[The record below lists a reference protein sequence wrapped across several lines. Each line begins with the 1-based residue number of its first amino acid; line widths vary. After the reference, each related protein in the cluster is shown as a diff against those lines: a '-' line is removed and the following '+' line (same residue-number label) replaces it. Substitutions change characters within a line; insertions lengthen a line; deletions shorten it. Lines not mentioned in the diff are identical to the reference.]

1 MARKKTEPSV
11 EEPLAEKPVREKA
24 KKSSGSLLGALFGV
38 VLVFG
43 AFFFGAQYFT
53 AKRSTSATVCATSL
67 GTEFLTAYRLP
78 SGALDRFAP
87 EDLSSP
93 TIQIPMASQ
102 FTIVNAEGKRVKAG
116 SYVLDAASPKIVKLT
131 INPQDAI
138 CKIEELP
145 NPFKVQGSATVK
157 GKREIAIGKDSYF
170 IGGTLMLSAGNLTAN
185 PGGDLEGAVN
195 TGDVV
200 TLVGQGDEVAVLDI
214 HERAGTVSV
223 SSNVEGAR
231 VYVDGALRGKTPCV
245 LTASPGERLV
255 LVRADGYSEKRFPV
269 LVSSQDETEVEAD
282 LALVT
287 GTVSVSA
294 TPPGATVTVGGEIMG
309 KAPAKIPLKP
319 GNYEIKVELAGYYP
333 RKTQVLVVKDVDQP
347 LDFTLVKKPGT
358 TGDEPDD
365 GQSGG
370 SGDFKYIETG
380 VVLMRNGA
388 SLFIGDRWTECLL
401 QSDAVAMDDRGY
413 IPLGQI
419 EPGDTVTVYGD
430 SPSAVRL
437 VKLDKALADKWPF
450 EGFLVRTATGY
461 KVFGDSS
468 TLLITIPDDL
478 YVVDPANRKK
488 EAVGAVTSGSRLK
501 FYVDGKGQAVWAE
514 YVWPAGAS
522 VEGTVGSLSG
532 AVFRVAP
539 SWEDLYLSTET
550 IVFVDTRRSDF
561 YDLRVGD
568 IAIAAGPHSRD
579 IRFIWVKSRP
589 GSTTEVQAVT
599 ISTGGKTGKTLQ
611 EYRGFTLQGY
621 TLQAGSDVSLFHPAE
636 KATISASQL
645 QYGDRVRV
653 WLDDNRRI
661 AFGEVLLMEDF
672 RITGIF
678 LGEEEGFYYFS
689 GFNRFVPAADLILT
703 GLAPGE
709 DLQPGSKVLAA
720 GRAGS
725 VNYIEV
731 QSEVTSST
739 VVTGTVLGTKDFI
752 NLRKDTGGVAAY
764 TYAKDTWFADW
775 VQRQDGLVSSLF
787 PGDKVS
793 LYLGSMMNIVWAE
806 RSYAPPFKLE
816 GTIEY
821 ISAQERTIVISD
833 KTSRKT
839 ITLWDSVTIMK
850 DGDSSGIYG
859 LALGDKVRVSGRDKA
874 HVDMVVVGQ

>member
-1 MARKKTEPSV
+1 MARKKTEPG
-11 EEPLAEKPVREKA
+11 AEKPRAEKV
-24 KKSSGSLLGALFGV
+24 KKGSGSLLGALIGV
-38 VLVFG
+38 ALVFA

-53 AKRSTSATVCATSL
+53 AKRSTTATACANGFSK
-67 GTEFLTAYRLP
+67 EFITVYRLP
-78 SGALDRFAP
+78 SGALDKFAP
-87 EDLSSP
+87 EDFTS
-93 TIQIPMASQ
+93 TTVQVPMAPQ
-102 FTIVNAEGKRVKAG
+102 FTIVNAAGKRVKAD
-116 SYVLDAASPKIVKLT
+116 SYVLDAASPKIVKIT
-131 INPQDAI
+131 INPQNVV

-145 NPFKVQGSATVK
+145 SPFKVQGSATVK

-170 IGGTLMLSAGNLTAN
+170 IGGTLVLSAGSLTAN
-185 PGGDLEGAVN
+185 PGEDLEGVVN
-195 TGDVV
+195 TGDIV
-200 TLVGQGDEVAVLDI
+200 TLVGQGDQVAVLDI
-214 HERAGTVSV
+214 QERAGTMSV

-269 LVSSQDETEVEAD
+269 LVSSLDEAEVEAD

-287 GTVSVSA
+287 GTVSVST
-294 TPPGATVTVGGEIMG
+294 TPPGATVTVAGETLG
-309 KAPAKIPLKP
+309 VTPAKILMKP
-319 GNYEIKVELAGYYP
+319 GAYEVKVELAGYYP
-333 RKTQVLVVKDVDQP
+333 RKSQVLVVQDLDQP
-347 LDFTLVKKPGT
+347 LAFTLVRKPGT
-358 TGDEPDD
+358 TDPEPGSG

-370 SGDFKYIETG
+370 SGDFKYNETG
-380 VVLMRNGA
+380 VVLSRSGA

-401 QSDAVAMDDRGY
+401 RSDAVAMDDRGY

-419 EPGDTVTVYGD
+419 EPGDIVTVYGD
-430 SPSAVRL
+430 SPSAVKL
-437 VKLDKALADKWPF
+437 VKLDRALADKWPF

-478 YVVDPANRKK
+478 SVIDSANRKK
-488 EAVGAVTSGSRLK
+488 EAVSDVTSGSRLK

-522 VEGTVGSLSG
+522 ASGTVGSLSG
-532 AVFRVAP
+532 AVFRIAP

-568 IAIAAGPHSRD
+568 EVVAAGPHTRD
-579 IRFIWVKSRP
+579 IRFIWVQSRP
-589 GSTTEVQAVT
+589 TSTTEVQVVT
-599 ISTGGKTGKTLQ
+599 ISTGGKAGKTLQ
-611 EYRGFTLQGY
+611 EYRGFSLQGY
-621 TLQAGSDVSLFHPAE
+621 TLQAGSDISLFHPSE
-636 KATISASQL
+636 KTTISASEL

-661 AFGEVLLMEDF
+661 AFGEVLFMEDF
-672 RITGIF
+672 RLTGVF

-689 GFNRFVPAADLILT
+689 GFNRFVPAADLIVT
-703 GLAPGE
+703 GLAAGE

-720 GRAGS
+720 GRDGS

-731 QSEVTSST
+731 LSEVTSNS
-739 VVTGTVLGTKDFI
+739 VVTGTVLGAKTLID
-752 NLRKDTGGVAAY
+752 LRKDTGGTAHY

-775 VQRQDGLVSSLF
+775 VLRQDGLVSSLF

-793 LYLGSMMNIVWAE
+793 LYVGPMSNIVWAE
-806 RSYAPPFKLE
+806 RTWAPPFKYE

-821 ISAQERTIVISD
+821 ISVLERTIVIGD

-839 ITLWDSVTIMK
+839 ITLTDPVTIMK
-850 DGDSSGIYG
+850 DGEYSGLYG
-859 LALGDKVRVSGRDKA
+859 LAMGDKVKVSGRDKA